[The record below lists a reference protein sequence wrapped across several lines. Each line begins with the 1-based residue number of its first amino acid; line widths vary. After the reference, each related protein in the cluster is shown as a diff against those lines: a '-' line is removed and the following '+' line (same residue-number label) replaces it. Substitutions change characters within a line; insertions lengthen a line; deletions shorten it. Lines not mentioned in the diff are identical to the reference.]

1 MKIVD
6 VRAFALAA
14 PRKENLSGHLPYE
27 DHLKGIA
34 RAGYYATF
42 VKITTHGGIT
52 GWGESICRE
61 VPQAAAA
68 IIETLFK
75 PVLLGQDPL
84 DIEVLW
90 ERLFHTLRTRGH
102 SEGFFVEAISGV
114 DCALWD
120 IAGKHFQVPVHR
132 LIGGAHEDKV
142 KAYASSILMQKPEEV
157 VKTAQRLIAQG
168 HDQIKIKVGRG
179 DLDVESVKGI
189 RDACGYSV
197 GIMVDANSAYNAAT
211 AIKWG
216 RKFEKYEC
224 MWLEEPVPPDDIN
237 GYVKV
242 AKALDIPICGSESLF
257 GRYNFRDLIV
267 SGAVDIVQPDVARV
281 GGISEI
287 KKITAIASAFNMP
300 ITLHVGLSGAGCRAA
315 ALQVAPTL
323 PRELFLNYEIYFLP
337 NPLHTDIL
345 NTPIEKF
352 SNGYL
357 ELPKDPGLSLSI
369 NEDTLRKFS
378 MHPYSHSE
386 I

>member
-6 VRAFALAA
+6 VRAFPLAS
-14 PRKENLSGHLPYE
+14 PRRENISGHLPYE
-27 DHLKGIA
+27 EHLKGIA

-42 VKITTHGGIT
+42 VKITTDDGIQ

-61 VPQAAAA
+61 VPQASAA
-68 IIETLFK
+68 IIENLFRRL
-75 PVLLGQDPL
+75 LLGQDPL
-84 DIEVLW
+84 DIEVIW

-102 SEGFFVEAISGV
+102 SEGFFLEAISGV

-120 IAGKHFQVPVHR
+120 IAGKHFHLPVHK
-132 LIGGAHEDKV
+132 LIGGAHQEKV
-142 KAYASSILMQKPEEV
+142 KAYASSILMQEPEEV
-157 VKTAQRLIAQG
+157 VRTAQRLVDGG

-179 DLDVESVKGI
+179 EADIKAVKGI
-189 RDACGYSV
+189 RDACGYGV
-197 GIMVDANSAYNAAT
+197 DIMVDANSAYNAAT
-211 AIKWG
+211 AVKWG

-242 AKALDIPICGSESLF
+242 ARALDIPICGSESLF

-267 SGAVDIVQPDVARV
+267 NDAVDIVQPDVARV

-287 KKITAIASAFNMP
+287 RKITAIASAFDVP

-345 NTPIEKF
+345 NSPIEKF
-352 SNGYL
+352 KDGYL
-357 ELPKDPGLSLSI
+357 EVPKGEGLSLDL
-369 NEDTLRKFS
+369 NEDKLMNLSVDSPR
-378 MHPYSHSE
+378 H
-386 I
+386 

>member
-6 VRAFALAA
+6 VRAFPLTA
-14 PRKENLSGHLPYE
+14 PRTENISGHLPYE
-27 DHLKGIA
+27 RYLTGIA

-42 VKITTHGGIT
+42 VKITTDTGVQ

-61 VPQAAAA
+61 VPQASAT
-68 IIETLFK
+68 IIDTLFK
-75 PVLLGQDPL
+75 RLLLGQDPL
-84 DIEVLW
+84 DIEVIW

-120 IAGKHFQVPVHR
+120 IAGKHFQVPVHK
-132 LIGGAHEDKV
+132 LIGGAHDSRV
-142 KAYASSILMQKPEEV
+142 KGYASSILMQEPEEV
-157 VKTAQRLIAQG
+157 VRTAQKLIAQG
-168 HDQIKIKVGRG
+168 HDQVKIKVGRG
-179 DLDVESVKGI
+179 EADVKSVKGI
-189 RDACGYSV
+189 RDACGDEV
-197 GIMVDANSAYNAAT
+197 EIMVDANSAYNAAT
-211 AIKWG
+211 AVKWG

-224 MWLEEPVPPDDIN
+224 TWLEEPVPPDDIN

-242 AKALDIPICGSESLF
+242 AKALDLPICGSESLF
-257 GRYNFRDLIV
+257 GRYNFRDLLV

-287 KKITAIASAFNMP
+287 KKITAMASAFDVP

-345 NTPIEKF
+345 NSPIEKF

-357 ELPKDPGLSLSI
+357 EVPNGPGLSLDV
-369 NEDTLRKFS
+369 NEDMLKRFS
-378 MHPYSHSE
+378 VHPYSHE
-386 I
+386 K